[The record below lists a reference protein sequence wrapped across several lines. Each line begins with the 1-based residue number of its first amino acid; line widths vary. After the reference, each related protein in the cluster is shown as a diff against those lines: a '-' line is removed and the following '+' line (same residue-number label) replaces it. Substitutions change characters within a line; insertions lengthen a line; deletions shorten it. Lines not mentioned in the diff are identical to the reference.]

1 MPSIP
6 QDYRTFIAREIGPLA
21 DGLADCL
28 EQTAPAVAVRVN
40 RRKLR
45 GAGVPEAAV
54 PAVCRGGCRVSWW
67 PDGYLLPERPDF
79 THDPAMHQGLYYVQD
94 ASSMITAH
102 VVEALSA
109 RLGDAPLLMLD
120 ACAAPGGKSTAA
132 LDALPEGSMLV
143 ANEFDFRRASILAE
157 NIQKWGAPAVAVSR
171 GDTARFRRLP
181 ELFDIVAA
189 DVPCSGEGMMRKD
202 AQACAQW
209 SERLVDECAARQWEI
224 IGNLWETLATGG
236 FFVYSTCTFNTREN
250 EQIADRMIAA
260 FGAEPVAIP
269 LPEGSGIVV
278 DGKGRMRFLPTR
290 LRGEGFF
297 MAILR
302 KPGEWTP
309 SFIRHAASS
318 PRREKKKAA
327 PKAKGANTQAIK
339 ESDLPK
345 LCSPWLAGDFDFTLR
360 GEMVFARPTALTPIY
375 NVLERQ
381 LDLLLPGVEVATAKG
396 RSLVPS
402 QALALSTSLTPN
414 AFPTAKVDSD
424 TAIAYLRRESLP
436 SFPDYPRGPLLLTHR
451 PASCASP
458 EARSQRCGLPLPAS
472 IAGFSP
478 LPLGFVNNLGS
489 RANNLYPSPWR
500 ILH

>member
-6 QDYRTFIAREIGPLA
+6 QEYRTFIAREIGPLA
-21 DGLADCL
+21 DGLVDCL
-28 EQTAPAVAVRVN
+28 EQTAPEVAVRVN

-45 GAGVPEAAV
+45 AADVPDDWIPE
-54 PAVCRGGCRVSWW
+54 VCRVGEKVAWW
-67 PDGYLLPERPDF
+67 PEGYLLPDRPDF
-79 THDPAMHQGLYYVQD
+79 THDPALHQGLYYVQD

-102 VVEALSA
+102 VVAALSA
-109 RLGDAPLLMLD
+109 RLGGAPLLMLD

-132 LDALPEGSMLV
+132 LDALPVGSMLV

-157 NIQKWGAPAVAVSR
+157 NIQKWGCPAVAVSR

-202 AQACAQW
+202 SQACAQW

-224 IGNLWETLATGG
+224 VENLWETLAPGG
-236 FFVYSTCTFNTREN
+236 FFIYSTCTFNTHEN
-250 EQIADRMIAA
+250 ERIADRMIAD

-269 LPEGSGIVV
+269 LPEDSGIVV

-290 LRGEGFF
+290 LRGEGLF

-309 SFIRHAASS
+309 ALVRHTAST
-318 PRREKKKAA
+318 PRREKKKSRNRGSVAELQPGGRPSSKA
-327 PKAKGANTQAIK
+327 P
-339 ESDLPK
+339 DLAS
-345 LCSPWLAGDFDFTLR
+345 LCAPWLRGDYDFLLR
-360 GEMVFARPTALTPIY
+360 GEALYGRPAAFSHIY
-375 NVLERQ
+375 DLLDSH
-381 LDLLLPGVEVATAKG
+381 LDLLLPGLEVAALKG
-396 RSLVPS
+396 RTAVPS
-402 QALALSTSLTPN
+402 QPLALTTALSTTDSPFPTAEVGLDLALS
-414 AFPTAKVDSD
+414 
-424 TAIAYLRRESLP
+424 YLRRESLP
-436 SFPDYPRGPLLLTHR
+436 GFPDSPRGLLLLTFR
-451 PASCASP
+451 P
-458 EARSQRCGLPLPAS
+458 QGLA
-472 IAGFSP
+472 AP

-489 RANNLYPSPWR
+489 RANNLYPTPWR